1 LRGRGR
7 NQKSLEQL
15 LQVLF
20 IFGKMKI
27 ASGCFGEQLKNVDAC
42 TETDHIAANVFHLYF
57 FERRKNVAWVAVRQA

>member
-1 LRGRGR
+1 M
-7 NQKSLEQL
+7 
-15 LQVLF
+15 LF